1 MGVLIRVIA
10 YNLVWV
16 ACVWG
21 AAKGNEWIGP
31 LVALVTVAGHIGA
44 SQHRLSESKLIALLA
59 VIGLVIDSALMHAG
73 ILQFIDA
80 GFLVP
85 LWFAALWPAF
95 ATLLNTALTWLRGRT
110 LLAVV
115 FGAIGGPLAYYS
127 GAKLGALQLNENL
140 WLALTVIA
148 IEWAAVT
155 PLAIWLAHRRDGKA
169 VSEPNHV
176 DSTDAPDASSRVALE
191 GGR

>member
-31 LVALVTVAGHIGA
+31 LVALVTVAVHIGA
-44 SQHRLSESKLIALLA
+44 SQHRLSETKLIALLA

-73 ILQFIDA
+73 ILRFKES

-110 LLAVV
+110 LLAVG
-115 FGAIGGPLAYYS
+115 FGAIGGPIAYYS
-127 GAKLGALQLNENL
+127 GAKLSALQLHENL

-148 IEWAAVT
+148 IEWAVVT
-155 PLAIWLAHRRDGKA
+155 PFAIWLAQRCEDNT
-169 VSEPNHV
+169 VSELNHV
-176 DSTDAPDASSRVALE
+176 DSADAADASSHVVLE
-191 GGR
+191 GGH